1 MKIQPHPVEASRR
14 RRAGAVLILLLF
26 AALLFP
32 TAAVAAVSVS
42 KAELK
47 GTSLRIEGTA
57 AASRTITV
65 DGAAM
70 GTSDGSGRFKI
81 ERSGFTAP
89 ADCTVDVNDGSPTAA
104 VARLSGCTVATSPSP
119 SALSTLTLSE
129 STVVGGTPVTGTVT
143 LTSAAPSGGTVVSL
157 SSNNTAAATVPESV
171 TVAAGATG
179 VSFTVTTNPVQNSQS
194 STIIGT
200 AGGVT
205 RSSTLTVVTEFQA
218 ANGSIFLARGG
229 TGSGRVTSQPAG
241 IDCTFTAN
249 STSGVCNNAFFTAG
263 TEVRL
268 DARAADGSK
277 FIGWEAENS
286 CPDAPKVVVQAGIA
300 HICRPAFVVD

>member
-1 MKIQPHPVEASRR
+1 MKIPTSPVQASRR
-14 RRAGAVLILLLF
+14 SRAGAVMILVLL
-26 AALLFP
+26 AAFLFP
-32 TAAVAAVSVS
+32 TAAMAAVSVS

-65 DGAAM
+65 DGVAM

-104 VARLSGCTVATSPSP
+104 VARLSGCTVATSPAP
-119 SALSTLTLSE
+119 PALSSLTLSE

-157 SSNNTAAATVPESV
+157 SSNNTAAATVPEST
-171 TVAAGATG
+171 TVAAGATSA
-179 VSFTVTTNPVQNSQS
+179 SFTVTTNKVENSQS
-194 STIIGT
+194 STIIGA

-205 RSSTLTVVTEFQA
+205 KGSTLTVVTEFQST
-218 ANGSIFLARGG
+218 NGSISLTRGG
-229 TGSGRVTSQPAG
+229 TGSGRVTSEPAG
-241 IDCTFTAN
+241 IDCTFTAD
-249 STSGVCNNAFFTAG
+249 STSGTCSNAFFAAG

-268 DARAADGSK
+268 DARPAEGSK

-286 CPDAPKVVVQAGIA
+286 CPDAPKVTVLAGVA